1 MSRSTQSH
9 LAVSHRPFF
18 NPFPLALV
26 AASLAAGV
34 VAARAL
40 DAPLRVCLL
49 CAALCTCLAF
59 LSTIVLRKTVWASAW
74 TLAAFACLGAT
85 LAVIESGAVGGERV
99 RRLYEEGRL
108 VAGEPLELTGVLG
121 RAPEWSPDGFRL
133 TLRVEQI
140 GFEREVFA
148 ASGAVE
154 LFVPLFD
161 ESASLERTRREDYE
175 ALELRRGARVR
186 VLTALARGEK
196 FRNHGGSSLAE
207 YLARRGLDATGI
219 VKSPLLIE
227 RLDDERVLVPLVW
240 LDEARTRLLDAINRL
255 FSTETASLLNA
266 SMLGNREGLT
276 RATGE
281 RFREG
286 GTFHV
291 LVISG
296 LHITFIGVV
305 VLAVARRLTRRR
317 AWQFACSVAF
327 VWAYAVAVG
336 AEASVVRAALMFT
349 SVALAPV
356 LARRASNVNAL
367 GAAALALLVWQP
379 SSLFDPSF
387 QLTFISVLIILTVAW
402 PLVSKLKAVG
412 EWRPTQATPYPPVC
426 PRWWH
431 TLGEILFWR
440 ERIWRRE
447 LARETY
453 SYELFKHPM
462 AARLERWR
470 VQPLLRYAF
479 VTMLVS
485 ACVQAGM
492 LPLMVVYFHR
502 FSLASL
508 VLNVIVGACLV
519 LLSFVA
525 LAALAVSPL
534 SAQMVAPLVWLAE
547 NLAWLMTHSVDPF
560 TTSGAASIRLPEYTG
575 AAAAV
580 YPLFYAPL
588 VVLAVALARWRP
600 IPDAIDE
607 ETNAGGRNERRGSA
621 AHDEETPS
629 VEHKRASAIAAF
641 VAARRLFDA
650 ARSALSRH
658 LTQRVV
664 VRVAALSFVSL
675 FVLIIFHPF
684 SARGPDGRLRVDFLD
699 VGQGDAALLT
709 MPDGTTL
716 LIDGGGRAR
725 FGWRGRT
732 GAAEDEREPF
742 ERDTRSIGE
751 AVVSEYLWWRG
762 LDAVDYVLATHAH
775 ADHIEGLNDVVNN
788 FRVRALLA
796 GRAPEDDAEF
806 RRLAATADARGV
818 PLLLV
823 GRTDVLSFG
832 AVEMDVMW
840 PPQDANAR
848 APSGNDD
855 SLVLRVRFGRR
866 MFLLTGDIEAT
877 SESALV
883 SAARGSLRCDAVKV
897 AHHGSRTSS
906 IEPFVAATRPTLVI
920 IPAGLDSQFGHPHGE
935 VLARWRASGAQILTT
950 GQRGTIT
957 LTTDGQDL
965 TVETY
970 VK

>member
-1 MSRSTQSH
+1 VG
-9 LAVSHRPFF
+9 AVSHRPSF
-18 NPFPLALV
+18 NSSPLAPV

-34 VAARAL
+34 LAARAL
-40 DAPLRVCLL
+40 AAPLRVCLL
-49 CAALCTCLAF
+49 CAALCTAAAF
-59 LSTIVLRKTVWASAW
+59 LSTIALKKTVWASLW
-74 TLAAFACLGAT
+74 MLAAFGCLGAT
-85 LAVIESGAVGGERV
+85 LAVLEDGAVGGERV

-108 VAGEPLELTGVLG
+108 AAGEPLELTGVLR

-133 TLRVEQI
+133 TLRVERI
-140 GFEREVFA
+140 GVRLEVFE

-154 LFVPLFD
+154 LFAPLFD
-161 ESASLERTRREDYE
+161 ESAAVERARREDYE

-186 VLTALARGEK
+186 VLAALSREEK
-196 FRNHGGSSLAE
+196 FRNHGGGSLAE
-207 YLARRGLDATGI
+207 YLSRRGLDATGI
-219 VKSPLLIE
+219 VKSPLLVE
-227 RLDDERVLVPLVW
+227 RLDDERVLLPLVW
-240 LDEARTRLLDAINRL
+240 LDDARARLLDAINRL
-255 FSTETASLLNA
+255 FSTETASVLNA

-305 VLAVARRLTRRR
+305 ILAAARRLTRRR

-336 AEASVVRAALMFT
+336 AESSVVRAALMFT

-367 GAAALALLVWQP
+367 GAAALALLIWQP
-379 SSLFDPSF
+379 SGLFDPSF
-387 QLTFISVLIILTVAW
+387 QLTFVSVLIILTVAW

-412 EWRPTQATPYPPVC
+412 EWRPSQATPYPPVC
-426 PRWWH
+426 PRWWR

-440 ERIWRRE
+440 ERSWRRE

-453 SYELFKHPM
+453 SYKLFKHPL

-479 VTMLVS
+479 VTTLVS

-502 FSLASL
+502 FSFASL
-508 VLNVIVGACLV
+508 VLNVMVGACLV
-519 LLSFVA
+519 LLSFVS
-525 LAALAVSPL
+525 LAALAVSQL
-534 SAQMVAPLVWLAE
+534 SAQLAAPLVWLAE
-547 NLAWLMTHSVDPF
+547 HLAWLMTHSVDPF
-560 TTSGAASIRLPEYTG
+560 TTSGVASIRLPEYTG
-575 AAAAV
+575 TAAAV
-580 YPLFYAPL
+580 YPLFYVPL
-588 VVLAVALARWRP
+588 VVLAHALARWRP
-600 IPDAIDE
+600 VPDAIDG
-607 ETNAGGRNERRGSA
+607 ETNASACDERRRGVTYEA
-621 AHDEETPS
+621 ETPS
-629 VEHKRASAIAAF
+629 AGHAGARFSARFISAQR
-641 VAARRLFDA
+641 VLIS
-650 ARSALSRH
+650 ARSALSRR
-658 LTQRVV
+658 LTKRVV
-664 VRVAALSFVSL
+664 VRVAAVTLVSL

-684 SARGPDGRLRVDFLD
+684 SARRADGRLRVDFLD

-716 LIDGGGRAR
+716 LIDGGGRAH
-725 FGWRGRT
+725 FGGRGRAA
-732 GAAEDEREPF
+732 AAEDDRAPF

-762 LDAVDYVLATHAH
+762 LDTVDYVLATHAH
-775 ADHIEGLNDVVNN
+775 ADHIEGLNDVVKN
-788 FRVRALLA
+788 FRVRAVLA

-806 RRLAATADARGV
+806 QRFAATARARGV
-818 PLLLV
+818 PVFLV
-823 GRTDVLSFG
+823 GRSDVLSFG
-832 AVEMDVMW
+832 AVEMDVLW
-840 PPQDANAR
+840 PPREASAH
-848 APSGNDD
+848 AASGNDD
-855 SLVLRVRFGRR
+855 SVVLRVRFGSKV
-866 MFLLTGDIEAT
+866 FLLTGDIEAKG
-877 SESALV
+877 ESALV
-883 SAARGSLRCDAVKV
+883 SAARGDLRSDAVKV

-906 IEPFVAATRPTLVI
+906 TGAFVSATRPAFAVI
-920 IPAGLDSQFGHPHGE
+920 PVGLDSQFGHPHGE
-935 VLARWRASGAQILTT
+935 VLARWHAIGAQILTT

-965 TVETY
+965 TIETY